1 MILATFV
8 VGLVPIVGNLITNT
22 IIVVISLNHS
32 VRVAICS
39 LIFLVVIHKLEYFVN
54 ARLVAGQI
62 KARAWE
68 LLIAML
74 MMESLFG
81 IPGLVV
87 APIIYAYVKG
97 ELKIHGLV

>member
-1 MILATFV
+1 VI
-8 VGLVPIVGNLITNT
+8 GLVPIVGNLVTNT

-32 VRVAICS
+32 VRIAACS
-39 LIFLVVIHKLEYFVN
+39 LVFLVVIHKLEYFVN

-62 KARAWE
+62 NAAAWE

-74 MMESLFG
+74 IMESLFG
-81 IPGLVV
+81 LPGIVV
-87 APIIYAYVKG
+87 APIVYAYMKR

>member
-22 IIVVISLNHS
+22 IIVVISLHHS
-32 VRVAICS
+32 MRIAACS
-39 LIFLVVIHKLEYFVN
+39 LVFLVVIHKLEYFVN

-62 KARAWE
+62 NSAAWE

-74 MMESLFG
+74 VMESLFG
-81 IPGLVV
+81 LQGMVV
-87 APIIYAYVKG
+87 APIVYAYVKR
-97 ELKIHGLV
+97 ELNAQGLV